1 MKDAI
6 QNKYDYLFLFGFWGT
21 TDKGRTFHLL
31 EDSPMMQK
39 DVEIEYGPHKGSTYK
54 LNYRDRTAICGAPSG
69 EDMKMV
75 ASEPLLS
82 HLVCAGCIAELYRR
96 IDNG

>member
-1 MKDAI
+1 MKDMI
-6 QNKYDYLFLFGFWGT
+6 QNGNGNQFIFGLWGT
-21 TDKGRTFHLL
+21 TDGGRTFHLL
-31 EDSPMMQK
+31 EKTPWKYKM
-39 DVEIEYGPHKGSTYK
+39 VEIPSGPHKGEE
-54 LNYRDRTAICGAPSG
+54 YRLRYCDHIAICGAPSG